1 MHQSCKSS
9 ISYKRLKDATG
20 QVSARRRLASARPPS
35 SGSCFYVHQNR
46 FSMFLSSPAFHPAPL
61 RKIPPSPPFPIPH
74 RMHAG
79 MRSVSP
85 LIPLAET
92 PCPFEMP
99 RPVARKPKTLFDGG
113 DDEVESPDARASP
126 ARRRAPPSAVADA
139 ARTLEALQES
149 NDWPS
154 RALPRAAAHQPD
166 AGADDASPPRA
177 RQPLRRATAEE
188 RLAMLSCFHEDPQ
201 LHRKLACVLTAFAV
215 SKAVD
220 DDARFRCS
228 VKWLAFGLAQPCSPP
243 IPS

>member
-9 ISYKRLKDATG
+9 ISYKRRKDATG

-61 RKIPPSPPFPIPH
+61 RKIPPPPLSPFPIACMQACVPF
-74 RMHAG
+74 
-79 MRSVSP
+79 P
-85 LIPLAET
+85 LLVPLQKLPALLRCLG
-92 PCPFEMP
+92 PC
-99 RPVARKPKTLFDGG
+99 ARKPKTLFDGG

>member
-1 MHQSCKSS
+1 MQAC
-9 ISYKRLKDATG
+9 
-20 QVSARRRLASARPPS
+20 V
-35 SGSCFYVHQNR
+35 
-46 FSMFLSSPAFHPAPL
+46 
-61 RKIPPSPPFPIPH
+61 PFPLLY
-74 RMHAG
+74 
-79 MRSVSP
+79 P
-85 LIPLAET
+85 LQKLPALLRCLG
-92 PCPFEMP
+92 PC
-99 RPVARKPKTLFDGG
+99 ARKPKTLFDGG

>member
-9 ISYKRLKDATG
+9 ISYKRRKDATG

-46 FSMFLSSPAFHPAPL
+46 FSMFLSSPAFHSAPL
-61 RKIPPSPPFPIPH
+61 RKIPPLY
-74 RMHAG
+74 
-79 MRSVSP
+79 P
-85 LIPLAET
+85 LQKLPALLRCLG
-92 PCPFEMP
+92 PC
-99 RPVARKPKTLFDGG
+99 ARKPKTLFDGG